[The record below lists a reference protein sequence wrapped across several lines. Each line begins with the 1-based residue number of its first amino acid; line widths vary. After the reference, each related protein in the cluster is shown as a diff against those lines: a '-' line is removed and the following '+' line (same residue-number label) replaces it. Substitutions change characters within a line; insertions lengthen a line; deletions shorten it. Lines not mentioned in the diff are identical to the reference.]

1 MSFPLTYQDDK
12 ARRTNSPAPDPVAPR
27 GETGRVA
34 RDADEETHVHHVTE
48 EVLNE
53 LAKELAKRLNALVDA
68 LESQG

>member
-1 MSFPLTYQDDK
+1 MSFPLTYRDDK
-12 ARRTNSPAPDPVAPR
+12 ARRTNSPAPDPVAPG

-53 LAKELAKRLNALVDA
+53 LATELAKRLNALVDA